1 MHHDQ
6 SDQFGRIPFVVGP
19 AVLPPTAAAPEP
31 GLRAVNAW
39 VALDDRVPMALGARA
54 FAIHGAGGSRRKQS
68 SCGRDR
74 LQLVARRPGEARPR
88 VRHPA
93 ADRLAAMIFAAVQ

>member
-1 MHHDQ
+1 V
-6 SDQFGRIPFVVGP
+6 S
-19 AVLPPTAAAPEP
+19 PT
-31 GLRAVNAW
+31 
-39 VALDDRVPMALGARA
+39 VPMLGRV
-54 FAIHGAGGSRRKQS
+54 
-68 SCGRDR
+68 CGPLLGELIE